1 MNVAFE
7 GALVGLAIAAI
18 LLLGDYVMLHKMA
31 AERAKK
37 QHKTVVEFDA
47 TERARLR
54 SVATFCIILPLA
66 LGVAFW
72 LIWG

>member
-7 GALVGLAIAAI
+7 GALVGLAIAAA
-18 LLLGDYVMLHKMA
+18 LLLGDYVMLRKLA

-37 QHKTVVEFDA
+37 HHKTLVEFDP

-54 SVATFCIILPLA
+54 SVATFCIILPIA
-66 LGVAFW
+66 LGAAFW

>member
-1 MNVAFE
+1 MNVTLQ
-7 GALVGLAIAAI
+7 GALIGLTIAAV
-18 LLLGDYVMLHKMA
+18 LLLGDYVMLRKMA

-37 QHKTVVEFDA
+37 HHKTLVEFDS

-54 SVATFCIILPLA
+54 SVASFCLILPVGLA
-66 LGVAFW
+66 VAFW

>member
-1 MNVAFE
+1 MNVALQ
-7 GALVGLAIAAI
+7 GALVGLAIAAV
-18 LLLGDYVMLHKMA
+18 LLLGDYVMLRKMA

-37 QHKTVVEFDA
+37 HHKTLVEFDS

-54 SVATFCIILPLA
+54 SVASFCLILPVGLA
-66 LGVAFW
+66 VAFW

>member
-1 MNVAFE
+1 MNVALQ
-7 GALVGLAIAAI
+7 GALIGLAIAAV
-18 LLLGDYVMLHKMA
+18 LLLGDYVMLRKMA

-37 QHKTVVEFDA
+37 HHKTQVEFDS

-54 SVATFCIILPLA
+54 SVASFCLILPVGLA
-66 LGVAFW
+66 VAFW

>member
-1 MNVAFE
+1 MQNALQ

-18 LLLGDYVMLHKMA
+18 LLLGDYMMLRKAA

-37 QHKTVVEFDA
+37 HHKTLVEFDA
-47 TERARLR
+47 TERSRIR
-54 SVATFCIILPLA
+54 SLATFCVVLPVALA
-66 LGVAFW
+66 VAFW

>member
-1 MNVAFE
+1 MNIFLQ

-18 LLLGDYVMLHKMA
+18 LMLGDYVMLRKMA

-37 QHKTVVEFDA
+37 HHKTLVEFDS
-47 TERARLR
+47 TERARLK
-54 SVATFCIILPLA
+54 SVAVFCVILPAALA
-66 LGVAFW
+66 VGFW

>member
-1 MNVAFE
+1 MSVVLQ
-7 GALVGLAIAAI
+7 GLLIGLAIAAI
-18 LLLGDYVMLHKMA
+18 LLMGDYMMLRRMA

-37 QHKTVVEFDA
+37 QHKTLVEFDS

-54 SVATFCIILPLA
+54 SVATFCVILPLGLA
-66 LGVAFW
+66 VAFW

>member
-1 MNVAFE
+1 MNVTLQ
-7 GALVGLAIAAI
+7 GALIGLAIAAV
-18 LLLGDYVMLHKMA
+18 LLLGDYVMLRKMA

-37 QHKTVVEFDA
+37 HHKTLVEFDS

-54 SVATFCIILPLA
+54 SVTTFCLILPLGFA
-66 LGVAFW
+66 VAFW

>member
-1 MNVAFE
+1 MNVAIE
-7 GALVGLAIAAI
+7 GVLVGLAIAAI
-18 LLLGDYVMLHKMA
+18 LMLGDYVMLRKLA

-37 QHKTVVEFDA
+37 QHKTLVEFDP

-54 SVATFCIILPLA
+54 SVTTFCIILPIA

>member
-1 MNVAFE
+1 MNAALQ
-7 GALVGLAIAAI
+7 GALVGLAISAV
-18 LLLGDYVMLHKMA
+18 LMLGDYMMLRRMA

-37 QHKTVVEFDA
+37 HHKTVVEFDS

-54 SVATFCIILPLA
+54 SVATFCVILPVGLA
-66 LGVAFW
+66 VAFW

>member
-1 MNVAFE
+1 MNVTLQ
-7 GALVGLAIAAI
+7 GALIGLTIAAV
-18 LLLGDYVMLHKMA
+18 LLLGDYLMLHKMA

-37 QHKTVVEFDA
+37 HHKTMVEFDP

-54 SVATFCIILPLA
+54 SVASFCLLLPLGFA
-66 LGVAFW
+66 AAFW

>member
-18 LLLGDYVMLHKMA
+18 LLLGDYMMLRKMA

-37 QHKTVVEFDA
+37 QHKTLVEFDA
-47 TERARLR
+47 AERARLR
-54 SVATFCIILPLA
+54 SVTTFCVILPIG